1 MIKIA
6 IIDTETVSI
15 KGAVCEFGITTLK
28 GDQQFVIESSLGSY
42 VNPLTP
48 ISFEAMNVHHIT
60 EEDVENAPLLDE
72 VLCAHSLD
80 GYDYVVAHNISYEQA
95 VLPEEYFPENVRKL
109 CTLALARKLYPVGEV
124 ESHKLGVLY
133 YQWGVYKDERL
144 KGFNVELH
152 SAKFDTLVTGLVL
165 EYILMDNDI
174 TIDQAY
180 DIVNDVTT
188 CNFKRYKGIK
198 WQEVINT
205 DYGYCEYQVE
215 NQKWDREEE
224 LTYVK
229 GLLAQYKHI
238 KDAQLKLCRFNKYAG
253 VEWCKV
259 WQQDKDYIK
268 FLDGKGYLTE
278 SDKQGIMQNV
288 KENITLGSNGSGDC
302 DSYNYEGSWE
312 ETLGGD
318 FY

>member
-1 MIKIA
+1 MTKIA
-6 IIDTETVSI
+6 IIDTETVSM

-28 GDQQFVIESSLGSY
+28 GDQQFVVESSLGSY
-42 VNPLTP
+42 VNPQTP

-60 EEDVENAPLLDE
+60 EEDVEDAPLLGYILSD
-72 VLCAHSLD
+72 HSLD

-95 VLPEEYFPENVRKL
+95 VLPEEYFSDNVRKL

-124 ESHKLGVLY
+124 ESYKLGVLY
-133 YQWGVYKDERL
+133 YQWGVYNDKRL
-144 KGFNVELH
+144 QGINVELH

-165 EYILMDNDI
+165 EYMLLDNDI

-188 CNFKRYKGIK
+188 CNFKKYKGIK
-198 WQEVINT
+198 WEEVIRT
-205 DYGYCEYQVE
+205 DYGYCEYQVV
-215 NQKWDREEE
+215 NQKWDNDEE

-229 GLLAQYKHI
+229 GLLDQYKNI

-253 VEWCKV
+253 VEWYKV
-259 WQQDKDYIK
+259 CQQDKDYIK

-278 SDKQGIMQNV
+278 SDKQGIIQSI
-288 KENITLGSNGSGDC
+288 KDNITLYSIASGDC
-302 DSYNYEGSWE
+302 DDYNYEGSWE